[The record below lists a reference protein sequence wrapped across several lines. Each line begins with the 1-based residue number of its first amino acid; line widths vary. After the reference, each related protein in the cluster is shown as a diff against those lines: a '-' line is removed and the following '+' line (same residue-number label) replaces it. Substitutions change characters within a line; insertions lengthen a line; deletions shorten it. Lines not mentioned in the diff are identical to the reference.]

1 VKFSLQPFPGCYSV
15 TILVPPIMAALYCA
29 THGFFHCVGQI
40 PNGPVAFAVF
50 IDAPDA
56 TVEAASEYTLANLEE
71 IVAQARRLM
80 VTSVFVN

>member
-1 VKFSLQPFPGCYSV
+1 MKIALQPFPGSYGV
-15 TILVPPIMAALYCA
+15 TVLVPPIMAALYCIN
-29 THGFFHCVGQI
+29 HGAAHCLGSI

-50 IDAPDA
+50 IDAPD

-80 VTSVFVN
+80 VTSVFLN

>member
-1 VKFSLQPFPGCYSV
+1 MKFSLQPFPGCYSV

-50 IDAPDA
+50 IDAPGETVEDA
-56 TVEAASEYTLANLEE
+56 TQWALDNAQEIAAEA
-71 IVAQARRLM
+71 RKLM
-80 VTSVFVN
+80 VSSIYLN